1 MEMWKTI
8 KGFDNY
14 KVSTNGRI
22 QNIKTGKILIPFTT
36 KNGYQV
42 VSQSRGGRS
51 CKLYVHR
58 LVAEAFIP
66 NENTDLQVNHLNGVK
81 SDNRL
86 ENLEWC
92 TSSENHLHRSRTLGI
107 KRSPE
112 HMRMMCDLARVTH
125 YKQVICVE
133 TDVIFDSVVDAA
145 KSINRKPCSLV
156 DALKGRHETC
166 GGFHWKYK
174 D

>member
-14 KVSTNGRI
+14 KVSTIGKV
-22 QNIKTGKILIPFTT
+22 QNIKTGKILTPFTT

-42 VSQSRGGRS
+42 VAPSRGGVAY
-51 CKLYVHR
+51 KMYVHR
-58 LVAEAFIP
+58 LVAEAFMPI
-66 NENTDLQVNHLNGVK
+66 ENTDLQVNHMNGIK

-107 KRSPE
+107 KSDSE
-112 HMRMMCDLARVTH
+112 HMKKMRDLAAQVH
-125 YKQVICVE
+125 YKPVKCIE
-133 TDVIFDSVVDAA
+133 TDVIYNSGVEAA
-145 KSINRKPCSLV
+145 KAVQRSPVSIWQALV
-156 DALKGRHETC
+156 GRTNTC
-166 GGFHWKYK
+166 GGFHWEYV
-174 D
+174 